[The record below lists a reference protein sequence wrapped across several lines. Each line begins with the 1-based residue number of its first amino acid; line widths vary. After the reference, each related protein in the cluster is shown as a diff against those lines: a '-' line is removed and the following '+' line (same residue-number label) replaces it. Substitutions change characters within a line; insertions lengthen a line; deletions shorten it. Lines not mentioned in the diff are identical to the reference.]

1 MACDILPVAM
11 FFLTCSCCRLGYI
24 WNILEYL
31 EYILGPKSYFQTL
44 EITPLWQRG
53 SFSYLLLL
61 LLVGIYWNIWNIL
74 EYIWGPKNY
83 LWGGNFSYLL
93 LLLLLL
99 LLRPVKKSYRWS
111 LKMKFFPPPAAAVA
125 VAVGWNRGQCTGTAS
140 PTTAPNLLRRG
151 QPLIGDHHVVEQE
164 WIISRGQPLQ
174 MIIMLRSWI
183 YNLNTFS

>member
-31 EYILGPKSYFQTL
+31 EYIL
-44 EITPLWQRG
+44 
-53 SFSYLLLL
+53 
-61 LLVGIYWNIWNIL
+61 

-83 LWGGNFSYLL
+83 LWRGNFSYLL

-99 LLRPVKKSYRWS
+99 LLRPVKKSYCWS
-111 LKMKFFPPPAAAVA
+111 LKRKFFLPLAAAVA

-140 PTTAPNLLRRG
+140 PSTAPNLLGRG

-183 YNLNTFS
+183 YNLNTFLKW

>member
-111 LKMKFFPPPAAAVA
+111 LKTNFFYLLLLLLLLLL
-125 VAVGWNRGQCTGTAS
+125 VGIEDNALALHLPRLHQICWEED
-140 PTTAPNLLRRG
+140 NLL
-151 QPLIGDHHVVEQE
+151 LV
-164 WIISRGQPLQ
+164 
-174 MIIMLRSWI
+174 IIMSSSKSGSSQED
-183 YNLNTFS
+183 NLFRWSSC